1 MEYISFHTYFQKTQV
16 DHKALSHT
24 HTQLITCDASSL
36 ALQCIPFSP
45 AGLLY
50 SASQRLIVEAS
61 LKMLFHVLC
70 VSLTW
75 LGSETSSSNSKVVL

>member
-1 MEYISFHTYFQKTQV
+1 MEYILFHTYFQKTTK
-16 DHKALSHT
+16 HYHT

-36 ALQCIPFSP
+36 AFQCIPFSS

-50 SASQRLIVEAS
+50 SALHCLIVEAS
-61 LKMLFHVLC
+61 LKMLFHVFC

-75 LGSETSSSNSKVVL
+75 QGSETSSSNSKVVLE